1 MLKYLITPSLHV
13 ILHHAVA
20 VIGFVTSPY
29 LFPEDRPQENID
41 VKLFNDIVT
50 GRSVTVTVV
59 EQGTLLHTLFTP
71 YEGYQKV
78 SQSSMA
84 IHAK

>member
-1 MLKYLITPSLHV
+1 M
-13 ILHHAVA
+13 A

-29 LFPEDRPQENID
+29 LFPEDRPQEDID

-59 EQGTLLHTLFTP
+59 EQGTCVYAIYACVHTLIQCT
-71 YEGYQKV
+71 
-78 SQSSMA
+78 SS
-84 IHAK
+84 

>member
-1 MLKYLITPSLHV
+1 MSECLITPSLHI
-13 ILHHAVA
+13 ILHHTVA

-29 LFPEDRPQENID
+29 LFPEDRPQDNID

-59 EQGTLLHTLFTP
+59 EQGTLLLFTP
-71 YEGYQKV
+71 YQECRKV
-78 SQSSMA
+78 SQSSIA